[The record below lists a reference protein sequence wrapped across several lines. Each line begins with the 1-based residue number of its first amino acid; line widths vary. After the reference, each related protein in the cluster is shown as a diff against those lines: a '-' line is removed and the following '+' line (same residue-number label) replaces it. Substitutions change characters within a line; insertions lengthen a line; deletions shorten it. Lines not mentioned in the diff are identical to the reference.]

1 MEVIVCAIANGYY
14 KNVAVVNSTENRT
27 GSHNDTWVVIEP
39 AVNLTLIK
47 KSNLTGNAKVNDLVK
62 FTIVIT
68 NNGPSVANNVNIT
81 DFLPQGLDYVSSGS
95 NITGV
100 NGKYS
105 FMDNIVVWNMGS
117 LAKGA
122 KALVWVVVNVTN
134 NGTFTNVAAVNSSE
148 NTTGNSNKTNIT
160 VDSAV
165 ELTITKTVN
174 ATEVN
179 VTDLVEFTI
188 VVTNRGPSNAT
199 SVVVRDKLSE
209 LLEFKSGD
217 ASVGEYNETT
227 GIWSIPKL
235 VNGANATLTIVAK
248 VISNGIISNVAIV
261 NCSENSTNKNDSSEN
276 IPAHP
281 IVDLKINKTVDATET
296 QVGEEI
302 TYTIVVINNGPSDAT
317 GVNVAENI
325 KGNVEIIA
333 ANSSKGKYNNSTG
346 LWAIGGLANGEKVN
360 LTITVKLIEIGIV
373 ENRVSVKSNENDTNS
388 SNNNYTSDNV
398 TVNPA
403 NSTVKGEDV
412 VVNYGN
418 PITVLVESENATFI
432 EYKIIDSNGNI
443 VGEGILDVG
452 ENIADLTLAGGEY
465 TVNMT
470 TITDRNHYPAN
481 NQSKITV
488 NPIAPALD
496 IETENITYGDNET
509 ITIILSENVTGKINV
524 TVGNETFTD
533 LEIEKGTVNIT
544 ISNLSAGNYT
554 VNVIYPGNEN
564 YTSINGKSEFIVKKS
579 DTPIDLNIYDIY
591 YGDNEIIT
599 VILPDDVG
607 GTVNITIGNHTYD
620 NLPINKGIVTLPV
633 YDLGGGNCTVVVTY
647 GGDDTTIME
656 TQPPQHSKY
665 CL

>member
-95 NITGV
+95 NITRV

-333 ANSSKGKYNNSTG
+333 ANPSKGKYNNSTG

-373 ENRVSVKSNENDTNS
+373 ENSVSVKSNENDTNS

-432 EYKIIDSNGNI
+432 
-443 VGEGILDVG
+443 
-452 ENIADLTLAGGEY
+452 
-465 TVNMT
+465 
-470 TITDRNHYPAN
+470 
-481 NQSKITV
+481 
-488 NPIAPALD
+488 
-496 IETENITYGDNET
+496 
-509 ITIILSENVTGKINV
+509 
-524 TVGNETFTD
+524 
-533 LEIEKGTVNIT
+533 
-544 ISNLSAGNYT
+544 
-554 VNVIYPGNEN
+554 
-564 YTSINGKSEFIVKKS
+564 SIKS
-579 DTPIDLNIYDIY
+579 
-591 YGDNEIIT
+591 
-599 VILPDDVG
+599 
-607 GTVNITIGNHTYD
+607 
-620 NLPINKGIVTLPV
+620 
-633 YDLGGGNCTVVVTY
+633 
-647 GGDDTTIME
+647 
-656 TQPPQHSKY
+656 
-665 CL
+665 